1 MLELFMSLFAV
12 SIIKVRDTDCQT
24 VRQSGSQIVRLSDCQ
39 TVRLSDCQTA
49 RLSEIIFLTDSFP
62 QTPRQTPTDSERNR
76 QTLPEVTDS
85 RRCRFIFCLTF
96 HHNCL

>member
-24 VRQSGSQIVRLSDCQ
+24 VRQSGSQI
-39 TVRLSDCQTA
+39 VRLSDCQTA